1 MAGFCCICDPRALP
15 SVMALPWEPPDRPPT
30 RFTRPS
36 TAHLF
41 YRTLP
46 CNIPTNKKLCS
57 HMFSHQHKLLTHLLC
72 IYFFL
77 GKFYTRFTRPS
88 TAHLLILY
96 ITFAR
101 RILTYWNHKLCHAS
115 TVRLLF
121 SWYFLHPCSYII
133 VKLHVAVSFV
143 DIYSIIPPGLYQ

>member
-1 MAGFCCICDPRALP
+1 MTPRSLP
-15 SVMALPWEPPDRPPT
+15 SVMALPWEPPHRPPT

-36 TAHLF
+36 TAHL
-41 YRTLP
+41 L
-46 CNIPTNKKLCS
+46 IPYITFARKILTYWNQKCS
-57 HMFSHQHKLLTHLLC
+57 HWYILLTHLLC

-88 TAHLLILY
+88 TARLLILFM
-96 ITFAR
+96 TFAR